1 MKLFIRVFF
10 CLSLFCGMAV
20 HVSAQKKNVS
30 YINYID
36 QYKDLAIKEMNRY
49 KVPASITLA
58 QGLLESGAGLSDL
71 ALSGNNHFG
80 IKCHSDWTGERIYR
94 RDDNPNDCFR
104 KYKKV
109 EDSYKDHSTFLAEQ
123 PRYAGLFA
131 YDLTDYPAWAK
142 GLQKSGYATDKS
154 YANKLVTMIELYE
167 LYQYDSNKKRKSDK
181 TKQKFDIPK
190 RMRPTYIAVGL
201 LYVEAEDEDS
211 FEKIAYDMDFKLKN
225 LLKYNDVHEGFPLQK
240 GDVVYLEKKKSKADI
255 PNFDYIVK
263 VGDSMHS
270 ISQHYGIKLK
280 SLYKL
285 NKKKNDYIPEEG
297 DVLRLR

>member
-10 CLSLFCGMAV
+10 CFSLFYGMAV

-30 YINYID
+30 YIHYID
-36 QYKDLAIKEMNRY
+36 QYKDLAIKEMSKY
-49 KVPASITLA
+49 KIPASITLA
-58 QGLLESGAGLSDL
+58 QGLLESGAGLSDV
-71 ALSGNNHFG
+71 ALQGNNHFG
-80 IKCHSDWTGERIYR
+80 IKCHSDWTGERIYH

-109 EDSYKDHSTFLAEQ
+109 EDSYKDHSTFLSEQ

-131 YDLTDYPAWAK
+131 YDITDYSAWAK

-167 LYQYDSNKKRKSDK
+167 LYQYDSNKKRKSNK
-181 TKQKFDIPK
+181 EKQKFDIP
-190 RMRPTYIAVGL
+190 RHMRPTYIAGGL
-201 LYVEAEDEDS
+201 LYVEAENDDS
-211 FEKIAYDMDFKLKN
+211 FEKIAYDMNFKSKDV
-225 LLKYNDVHEGFPLQK
+225 LKYNDVHEGFPLQK
-240 GDVVYLEKKKSKADI
+240 GDIVYLEKKKNKADI

-263 VGDSMHS
+263 VGDSMHR
-270 ISQHYGIKLK
+270 ISQHYGIQLK

>member
-1 MKLFIRVFF
+1 
-10 CLSLFCGMAV
+10 MAV

-131 YDLTDYPAWAK
+131 YDITDYPAWAK

-167 LYQYDSNKKRKSDK
+167 LYQYDNKKWKPDK
-181 TKQKFDIPK
+181 TKQKFDIQ
-190 RMRPTYIAVGL
+190 RRARPTYIAGGL
-201 LYVEAEDEDS
+201 LYVEAENDDS
-211 FEKIAYDMDFKLKN
+211 FEKIAYNMDFKTKD